1 MWWVRASSEHGR
13 KDFGPEFGIDYARFA
28 DSPDPSQDGKILE
41 RIDNRLFTHF
51 AEDFNQI
58 EILVR
63 NGFVILKGHVNDEAT
78 RKLIAE
84 DVWRVEGVREVINQ
98 LSHQSN

>member
-1 MWWVRASSEHGR
+1 MWWVRAGPEHDR

-28 DSPDPSQDGKILE
+28 DSPNPSVDGKILE
-41 RIDNRLFTHF
+41 HIHNRLFTHF

-63 NGFVILKGHVNDEAT
+63 NGFVILKGHVGDEVT

-84 DVWRVEGVREVINQ
+84 DVWRVEGVKEVINQ
-98 LSHQSN
+98 LSYQSS

>member
-1 MWWVRASSEHGR
+1 MWWVRASNEHDR

-28 DSPDPSQDGKILE
+28 DSPNPSVDGKIFE
-41 RIDNRLFTHF
+41 HIENRLFTHF

-58 EILVR
+58 EIIVR
-63 NGFVILKGHVNDEAT
+63 NGFVIVKGQVKDEVT

-84 DVWRVEGVREVINQ
+84 DVWRVEGVKEVINQ
-98 LSHQSN
+98 LSLQSS

>member
-1 MWWVRASSEHGR
+1 MWWVRASSELER

-28 DSPDPSQDGKILE
+28 DVPDLSLDRKILE
-41 RIDNRLFTHF
+41 HIDNRLFTHF

-58 EILVR
+58 EIIVR
-63 NGFVILKGHVNDEAT
+63 NGFVILKGHVTDEGT

-84 DVWRVEGVREVINQ
+84 DVWRVNGVREVINQ
-98 LSHQSN
+98 LSHQSS